1 MLDDILNAQCP
12 YHKDMRHTLRN
23 CRDFKHSVGHG
34 RPFQPLPPP
43 PPREDQNRNNPNN
56 RRGEEMEP
64 SRASTERSMSSSA
77 DMDHRRTRDNK
88 SSTIAKYW

>member
-1 MLDDILNAQCP
+1 MLDDILDAQCQ

-43 PPREDQNRNNPNN
+43 PPRGRPDEPRQPHRQEEGGGGAFPRVDREVNVIFGGHGSQEN
-56 RRGEEMEP
+56 RRQQKLND
-64 SRASTERSMSSSA
+64 R
-77 DMDHRRTRDNK
+77 
-88 SSTIAKYW
+88 